1 MKNWIRESV
10 ILALGITIGAFL
22 LQIGIDH
29 YVARE
34 RIVTVKGL
42 ATKEVKAN
50 EITWPISY
58 QLMGNSIQELYTK
71 IESLNKTITQFLN
84 SNGIDSNEI
93 AFAAPKIEDTQANYY
108 GNKLP
113 TYRYKI
119 SAVITVSSKRVDL
132 VRKIIAKQTELLK
145 KGIPINSGNNYENR
159 IEYKYTKL
167 NEVKPTM
174 IKEATRNARK
184 SAEQFAEDSH
194 SKLGKI
200 RTANQGQFSIYNRD
214 NYTPYIKTIRVVST
228 IQYYLDN

>member
-1 MKNWIRESV
+1 MKNWIRESI

-42 ATKEVKAN
+42 ATKQVKAN
-50 EITWPISY
+50 KVTWPISY
-58 QLMGNSIQELYTK
+58 QLMGNSVQELYTK
-71 IESLNKTITQFLN
+71 IESLNKTITKFL
-84 SNGIDSNEI
+84 SVNGIRNNEI
-93 AFAAPKIEDTQANYY
+93 AIAAPKIEDTQANYY
-108 GNKLP
+108 GNNSPK
-113 TYRYKI
+113 YRYKT
-119 SAVITVSSKRVDL
+119 SAVITVSSERVDL
-132 VRKIIAKQTELLK
+132 VRQLIAKQTELLK
-145 KGIPINSGNNYENR
+145 KGIPINSGNSYENR
-159 IEYKYTKL
+159 IEYDYTNL
-167 NEVKPTM
+167 NDIKPTM
-174 IKEATRNARK
+174 IEEATKNARK
-184 SAEQFAEDSH
+184 SAEQFAKDSH